1 MALNKTRY
9 HSGMLPRLFGVMLAL
24 ALSACTLVHPHFEQP
39 TVRVVG
45 VELRGGNL
53 MQQNFAVKLNVQNPN
68 DRALPVREL
77 TFALKVEGVDFA
89 TGLSEQAFSVPAM
102 GNADFDMDISANLAF
117 AMLTLANKRQHHAD
131 ALAYELT
138 GTARIALP
146 FTRQIEFHQTGSLPL
161 SDFFKYLN

>member
-1 MALNKTRY
+1 
-9 HSGMLPRLFGVMLAL
+9 MLPRLIGVMLAL
-24 ALSACTLVHPHFEQP
+24 ALSACALIHPHFEQP

-53 MQQNFAVKLNVQNPN
+53 LQQNFLVKLNVQNPN

-89 TGLSEQAFSVPAM
+89 SGLSEQAFSVPAL
-102 GNADFDMDISANLAF
+102 GDADFDMNISTNLAF
-117 AMLTLANKRQHHAD
+117 AVLKLADKRQQHAD
-131 ALAYELT
+131 TLGYELS
-138 GTARIALP
+138 GTARIDVP
-146 FTRQIEFHQTGSLPL
+146 FTRQIEFHQDGSLPL